1 MENDFEDYEGNLES
15 FLDSER
21 QENLWH
27 DMEFWRCVKKLGW
40 AFVIAVVGVRVLI
53 WFLNLILDFI
63 LGYG

>member
-1 MENDFEDYEGNLES
+1 MENDFENYEDDLEP
-15 FLDSER
+15 FVDLER

-27 DMEFWRCVKKLGW
+27 DNEFRQCARKLGW
-40 AFVIAVVGVRVLI
+40 AFVIAVVGVRILI

>member
-27 DMEFWRCVKKLGW
+27 DMEFRRCVKKLGW
-40 AFVIAVVGVRVLI
+40 AFVIAVVGVRVFI

>member
-1 MENDFEDYEGNLES
+1 MENDFENYEDDLEP
-15 FLDSER
+15 FVDLER

-27 DMEFWRCVKKLGW
+27 DKEFRQCARKLGW
-40 AFVIAVVGVRVLI
+40 AFVIAVVGVRILI